1 MEEINSSYE
10 VIDSHEANNRFRQL
24 GLGGITI
31 IKHTALLILTFF
43 SIAFTEWTIG
53 FLPDW
58 SNAILFAFLLL
69 AFLGT
74 HEFGHYFASLYHR
87 VKTTL
92 PYFIPLP
99 IISPIGTMGA
109 VIRIKERVDNS
120 RKLFDI
126 GVSGPVVGFIV
137 SLTLLLIGFFT
148 LPGPDYIFHLPGH
161 QALKEFIYQFNR
173 FPNHVL
179 TSGPNE
185 QVVMLGHTMLY
196 SFLAMFFHNVPP
208 MWEMYHYPFLFAG
221 WLGLF
226 FTALN
231 LTPIGQ
237 LDGGHVIYGMFG
249 YEIHKK
255 VARVFFGILTV
266 LSGIGIIPEL
276 AAELNFINHG
286 YNAAAWIIWAA
297 VLFLMLRKAY
307 ENQHNWIAP
316 AWGISL
322 LSTAIILY
330 NWIGMKP
337 SNGYTVWLVWAL
349 FVLFFVKIEHPPVR
363 VEEPLSKGRRIIGWA
378 SLVILILCIS
388 PNPMYLLNQ

>member
-10 VIDSHEANNRFRQL
+10 IIESHEDPSRFRDL
-24 GLGGITI
+24 GLTGFTI
-31 IKHTALLILTFF
+31 IKHSALLVLTFF
-43 SIAFTEWTIG
+43 SIAFTEWMIG
-53 FLPDW
+53 FLPEW
-58 SNAILFAFLLL
+58 SNAIIFAFLLL

-74 HEFGHYFASLYHR
+74 HEFGHYFASVYHK

-99 IISPIGTMGA
+99 VLSPIGTMGA

-120 RKLFDI
+120 KKLFDI
-126 GVSGPVVGFIV
+126 GVSGPVVGFVV
-137 SLTLLLIGFFT
+137 SLVLLLIGFFT
-148 LPGPDYIFHLPGH
+148 LPGPEYIFHLPGH
-161 QALKEFIYQFNR
+161 EALKEFIYQFHR

-179 TSGPNE
+179 THDPNE
-185 QVVMLGHTMLY
+185 QVVMLGHTLLY

-237 LDGGHVIYGMFG
+237 LDGGHVIYGLFG
-249 YEIHKK
+249 YETHKK
-255 VARVFFGILTV
+255 IARVVFAVLTV
-266 LSGIGIIPEL
+266 LSGLGIVPEL
-276 AAELNFINHG
+276 AAQFNFINYG
-286 YNAAAWIIWAA
+286 FNAAAWIIWAA
-297 VLFLMLRKAY
+297 ALFLILRKAY
-307 ENQHNWIAP
+307 AGEHNWIAP
-316 AWGISL
+316 VWGFSL
-322 LSTAIILY
+322 IASALILY
-330 NWIGMKP
+330 LVLGMKD
-337 SNGYTVWLVWAL
+337 SNGYTVWFIWTL

-363 VEEPLSKGRRIIGWA
+363 VEEPLSKGRRILGWA
-378 SLVILILCIS
+378 SLAILVLCIS